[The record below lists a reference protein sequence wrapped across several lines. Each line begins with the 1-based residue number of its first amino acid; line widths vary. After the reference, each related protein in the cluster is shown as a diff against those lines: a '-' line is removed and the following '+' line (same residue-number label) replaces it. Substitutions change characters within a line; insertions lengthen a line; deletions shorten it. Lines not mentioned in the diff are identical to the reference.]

1 MYILLTSMDCNEAI
15 LLGYAFYQAITIED
29 SQPAGATELFTLIC
43 WVCSIEAS
51 GYQFN
56 MADERYW
63 ELCLYNVMLL
73 EKLAGIKRRLGVY
86 RFLPLFFVIGA
97 GIELFMIKVR
107 IGRET
112 FCKLSLFGLCNIELM

>member
-1 MYILLTSMDCNEAI
+1 
-15 LLGYAFYQAITIED
+15 
-29 SQPAGATELFTLIC
+29 
-43 WVCSIEAS
+43 
-51 GYQFN
+51 
-56 MADERYW
+56 
-63 ELCLYNVMLL
+63 MLL

-112 FCKLSLFGLCNIELM
+112 FYDVYVRKESERQLQRRTQEQQDKQNLTAQK